1 MCCCIAAVVGVFA
14 PRLALLIVW
23 IFTPYVTRAFSTFWW
38 PLLGLIL
45 LPYTTLMYA
54 LAYLP
59 GFGVYGVRWF
69 WVILGVLLDIASYS
83 SGGVSKSRQAQMA

>member
-59 GFGVYGVRWF
+59 GFGVYGWRWL
-69 WVILGVLLDIASYS
+69 WVVLGVLLDIASYS
-83 SGGVSKSRQAQMA
+83 SGGVSKSRQAQAA